1 MIKSNCL
8 FLILILAAG
17 CVEEKTS
24 VKNTEVEQDHS
35 LCTELEAFYNPGT
48 LPEYIDNSYCAQV
61 SSWDTTGKNDDG
73 FSGTYSFLRK
83 NEDGSLV
90 IFDVSGKGV
99 INRIWTPT
107 PNNDT
112 LDFFIDNDYKPLFSI
127 AFSDL
132 FSGKIFPFVMPLCG
146 NQLGGYY
153 CYLPIPFEKS
163 CRIVTRGTKI
173 QFHQIQY
180 RLYNDEKEVV
190 AFNPELKQEEK
201 EALEKVSLL
210 WNKENKGV
218 NDFYNGKIISK
229 SVNFTIE
236 PGKTTTVFETGEGG
250 RILGFEVSPSNI
262 FEGLNKSTDIRITW
276 DNEKNPAIYCP
287 LADFFGFAFGD
298 RSMQSLLLGSTDKST
313 YCYFPMPF
321 DKSAR
326 IEFVGREDESVS
338 QTPVNIKV
346 KISWSTTK
354 RDPVKEGK
362 FYSYWHKNAGAEK
375 GIPHLLADIRGKGH
389 YVGTLLQAQ
398 GLMAGMTLFFEGD
411 DSTSVDGSFRMHG
424 TGSED
429 YFNGGWYA
437 MMDRWDGKMSLPLH
451 GSLDYSLPFCRTGGY
466 RLFISDKISFEKS
479 FFHSIEHGPVGN
491 AFPADYTSIGF
502 YYADSPPENIAIPTP
517 ELSRVFIPDTLILY
531 PQLLELTLF
540 GSIDI
545 RTTWKYGTGGESYR
559 FTPVG
564 DSWVRFS
571 LRGIPTGSYKMM
583 FDIMMEPDGCEFS
596 VWHRQSQLT
605 DWISSYNHREERNY
619 KLYICDIEANDLK
632 NSITTRFRTDKEK
645 TSFLLNRIILIRKTS
660 E

>member
-1 MIKSNCL
+1 MKKSNCL
-8 FLILILAAG
+8 FLLFLFAAG
-17 CVEEKTS
+17 CGEDKQSVINGTEK
-24 VKNTEVEQDHS
+24 QDHS
-35 LCTELEAFYNPGT
+35 LRSELEAFYNPGT

-83 NEDGSLV
+83 NDDGSLL

-112 LDFFIDNDYKPLFSI
+112 LDFFIDNDLKPLFSI
-127 AFSDL
+127 SFIDL
-132 FSGKIFPFVMPLCG
+132 FSGKVFPFILPLCG

-163 CRIVTRGTKI
+163 CKIVTRGTKI

-180 RLYNDEKEVV
+180 RLYNDENKVV
-190 AFNPELKQEEK
+190 AFNPELNQEEK
-201 EALEKVSLL
+201 EALEKVSVL
-210 WNKENKGV
+210 WNKKNKGV
-218 NDFYNGKIISK
+218 NDFYQEKIISEAK
-229 SVNFTIE
+229 NYSLE
-236 PGKTTTVFETGEGG
+236 PGKSTTVFETGEGG
-250 RILGFEVSPSNI
+250 RILGLEISPSNA
-262 FEGLNKSTDIRITW
+262 FEGVYKSTDIRITW
-276 DNEKNPAIYCP
+276 DNETNPAIYCP
-287 LADFFGFAFGD
+287 VADFFGFAFGD
-298 RSMQSLLLGSTDKST
+298 RSIQSLLLGSSDTST
-313 YCYFPMPF
+313 YCYFPMPY

-326 IEFVGREDESVS
+326 IELVKREDDSGS
-338 QTPVNIKV
+338 QSPLNIKV
-346 KISWSTTK
+346 KISYSTRK

-362 FYSYWHKNAGAEK
+362 FYAFWHKNIRAEK

-398 GLMAGMTLFFEGD
+398 GLKAGMTLFFEGD

-437 MMDRWDGKMSLPLH
+437 MLDRWDGKMSLPVH

-466 RLFISDKISFEKS
+466 RLFITDKISFEKS
-479 FFHSIEHGPVGN
+479 FYHSIEHGPVGSS
-491 AFPADYTSIGF
+491 FPADYTSIGF
-502 YYADSPPENIAIPTP
+502 YYADIPPDNITVPTQ

-531 PQLLELTLF
+531 PQLIELTLF
-540 GSIDI
+540 GSIDV
-545 RTTWKYGTGGESYR
+545 RTTWKYGTGGESYS

-564 DSWVRFS
+564 DSWVRLS
-571 LRGIPTGSYKMM
+571 LRGIPAGSYKLL
-583 FDIMMEPDGCEFS
+583 FDLMMEPDGCEFS

-605 DWISSYNHREERNY
+605 DWISSYKDREERNHN
-619 KLYICDIEANDLK
+619 LFVCDIEADELR
-632 NSITTRFRTDKEK
+632 NSITLRFRTDKEK
-645 TSFLLNRIILIRKTS
+645 TSLLLNRIILLRQKP